1 MEISVSGQAAALAGA
16 FALGVGVGLAYDLI
30 RIPRAYVRIHLLGTV
45 LDFLFWLAVTAA
57 LFLYAINAGNGEVRI
72 FMVAALF
79 GGALFYFLLFS
90 PWIRAFS
97 QMIITA
103 VTAVWHF
110 ITFPLIQAANAIK
123 KLKEKLKKSFSSWC
137 KRYKMRQKPAEGE
150 TVVQRGRPNGG
161 RRSKWKRQKKQ
172 GY

>member
-1 MEISVSGQAAALAGA
+1 MKTRDGKKAACWPACSAERGFGRPVEISVSGQAAALAGA

-30 RIPRAYVRIHLLGTV
+30 RIPRAYVRIPLLDTV

-103 VTAVWHF
+103 VAAVWHF

-123 KLKEKLKKSFSSWC
+123 KLKEKEKCEKEKSFEA
-137 KRYKMRQKPAEGE
+137 R
-150 TVVQRGRPNGG
+150 
-161 RRSKWKRQKKQ
+161 
-172 GY
+172 